1 MWENKLGLMILLLFG
16 MCNLENSELSKEK
29 QKMKTDYDI
38 LERKLKELKLETKL
52 QNEELQ
58 KVNREKTA
66 VDSQRKES
74 EKLMFQEKE
83 KVVNL
88 EKELLKLKEDL
99 QAKNVQLD
107 EYKLSMTDVFEK

>member
-1 MWENKLGLMILLLFG
+1 MILLLFG

-66 VDSQRKES
+66 VDSQKKES
-74 EKLMFQEKE
+74 EKLMIPEKV
-83 KVVNL
+83 KVVNV
-88 EKELLKLKEDL
+88 EKELLKLKEEL

-107 EYKLSMTDVFEK
+107 EYKLSMTDVFEKVTIF